1 MLRTLGPSLALTL
14 LALASCSAFNVP
26 SAAGLREGAVGSRH
40 GLGIFG
46 RIQDPSCRLRGNHGK
61 LAATIMAATED
72 SGAFDRRR
80 LLSASFAAALGLGA
94 AATNAPPAFA
104 DAAPLPSTSPSNRGA
119 PSPVA
124 VFGANGQTGVRVVD
138 RLVSRGLSVRSIFHH
153 AAEGGNTDT
162 IRGIPIESRVAAIE
176 NEDEVAEAVAGTS
189 AVICVVGLKAGYG
202 AGAKSDW
209 KEEELAESTPVRHT
223 TQHIPARQ
231 QTPEKFNRQ

>member
-1 MLRTLGPSLALTL
+1 MLRTLGPALALTL
-14 LALASCSAFNVP
+14 LALASCSAFHVP
-26 SAAGLREGAVGSRH
+26 SAAGLRGGAVGPGH
-40 GLGIFG
+40 GVGVSG
-46 RIQDPSCRLRGNHGK
+46 RIQDPSSCRLRGNDGK

-94 AATNAPPAFA
+94 AATGAPPAFA
-104 DAAPLPSTSPSNRGA
+104 DAAPLPSTTPSPRA

-138 RLVSRGLSVRSIFHH
+138 RLVSKGMSVRSIFHH
-153 AAEGGNTDT
+153 AAEGGNTDM
-162 IRGIPIESRVAAIE
+162 IRGIPVESRVAAIE
-176 NEDEVAEAVAGTS
+176 NLEEVGEAVAGAR

-202 AGAKSDW
+202 AGAKSDY

-223 TQHIPARQ
+223 TQHMAA
-231 QTPEKFNRQ
+231 